1 MKKTYQK
8 PTCDVILLHTH
19 QHLLAGSGKATETS
33 MGFGEEAGNE
43 DVAGSRSFDFWGD
56 EE

>member
-33 MGFGEEAGNE
+33 MGFGEEAGDE